1 MKWIPLTS
9 IPFGTAWI
17 LDLSFPL
24 EIPLEVTF
32 LRDDP
37 REFSFDNL
45 KSSPLSLPL
54 KSPLV
59 LPYTLSNFFFSSTD
73 PRFDSPVF
81 HSSSPLQ

>member
-37 REFSFDNL
+37 R
-45 KSSPLSLPL
+45 LPW
-54 KSPLV
+54 
-59 LPYTLSNFFFSSTD
+59 
-73 PRFDSPVF
+73 RVF
-81 HSSSPLQ
+81 V